1 MKPGCLSM
9 SKLEVFKWIGTIS
22 SIIGSFA
29 VAFQIYILGYA
40 LFILGSIVWA
50 TIGLITKDKALVI
63 LNGFFLCANI
73 IGVAKSI

>member
-1 MKPGCLSM
+1 MKNGFLSM
-9 SKLEVFKWIGTIS
+9 SKLEILKWIGTIS

-40 LFILGSIVWA
+40 LFIVGSMVWA
-50 TIGLITKDKALVI
+50 IIGILTRDKALVI

-73 IGVAKSI
+73 IGIVGVI